1 MLNIFWYIC
10 PELILNGHVYS
21 SEPPLFRVITKK
33 NDYVYLKDDTALQQY
48 KQRHPNNVKAITRM
62 KGLGEQ
68 DADELSYCLLD
79 PSTRNISLLT
89 VEDIEKA
96 NNMFNDLYGKKVE
109 PRVEFLNKHLEEAN
123 IG

>member
-33 NDYVYLKDDTALQQY
+33 NDYVYLKDDVALQQY
-48 KQRHPNNVKAITRM
+48 KQKHPNSVKAITRM

-89 VEDIEKA
+89 VEDVDKT